1 MLKRFFSY
9 YKPYMGLF
17 ILDFS
22 CAVLAALLELSFPL
36 AISKVMDDLLP
47 NGDWDAIWFWGILL
61 LVLYVIS
68 STMHYV
74 VTYFGHKLGIN
85 IETDMRN
92 QLFSHVQRMS
102 FRFFDKKKTGK
113 LVSRMTNDLMDIG
126 EIAHHG
132 PEDLFIAVMTLT
144 GAFGLMLSINWQL
157 AVLTFIVVPF
167 LIGLSVYFTKK
178 MSAAFDKMFSSIGQF
193 HSRVENNISGIRV
206 VKAFG
211 NESHEMDRFIE
222 HNEQF
227 RKTKLTTYQMM
238 AVHTA
243 VSHFLIKSV
252 TVFGLVCGAWFVL
265 QKNMTYGEFVS
276 FVLLTGIFLGPIQQI
291 NAVIEMYPKGAAG
304 FNRFASL
311 IDQSPDEKDAD
322 DAIEV
327 DQLKGDIVF
336 EHVSFQYESDKPVLH
351 DINLEVKQGETIA
364 VVGPSG
370 AGKSTLCSLLPRFYE
385 WQEGTITIDGIE
397 TRKMTLPS
405 LRRQIGVVQQDIY
418 LFHGTIRENILY
430 GKLDASDE
438 EVWQAVEKAQLKD
451 LVNSLPNGL
460 DTIIGERGMM
470 LSGGQKQRISIA
482 RIFLKNPPIFIL
494 DEATSSL
501 DTETESFI
509 QGSLE
514 ELSEGRTTFIIAH
527 RLATIQH
534 ADRIVVLTKEG
545 IKEQGRHEDLLEMD
559 GMYRRLY
566 ETQFRM

>member
-1 MLKRFFSY
+1 MLKGFFSY

-132 PEDLFIAVMTLT
+132 PEDLFIAIMTLT

-304 FNRFASL
+304 FKRFASL

-327 DQLKGDIVF
+327 DQLNGDIVF

>member
-304 FNRFASL
+304 FKRFASL

-327 DQLKGDIVF
+327 DQLNGNIVF

-545 IKEQGRHEDLLEMD
+545 IMEQGRHEDLLEMD

>member
-61 LVLYVIS
+61 LSLYVIS

-132 PEDLFIAVMTLT
+132 PEDLFIAIMTLT

-304 FNRFASL
+304 FKRFASL

-327 DQLKGDIVF
+327 DQLNGDIVF
-336 EHVSFQYESDKPVLH
+336 EHVFFQYESDKPVLH

>member
-1 MLKRFFSY
+1 MFKRFFSY

-47 NGDWDAIWFWGILL
+47 NGNWEAIWFWGSLL

-102 FRFFDKKKTGK
+102 FRFFDQKKTGK

-126 EIAHHG
+126 EMAHHG
-132 PEDLFIAVMTLT
+132 PEDLFIAIMTLT

-178 MSAAFDKMFSSIGQF
+178 MSAAFDNMFSSIGQF

-222 HNEQF
+222 HNEEF

-304 FNRFASL
+304 FKRFASL
-311 IDQSPDEKDAD
+311 IDQTPDEKDD
-322 DAIEV
+322 EDAIEV
-327 DQLKGDIVF
+327 QQLKGNIIFD
-336 EHVSFQYESDKPVLH
+336 HVSFQYESNKPVLH
-351 DINLEVKQGETIA
+351 DINLEVKQGEKIA
-364 VVGPSG
+364 IVGPSG
-370 AGKSTLCSLLPRFYE
+370 AGKSTLCSLIPRFYE
-385 WQEGTITIDGIE
+385 WQEGSITIDGIE
-397 TRKMTLPS
+397 TRKMTLAS
-405 LRRQIGVVQQDIY
+405 LRSQIGVVQQEIY

-430 GKLDASDE
+430 GKLDASE
-438 EVWQAVEKAQLKD
+438 EEIWQAVEKAQLMD
-451 LVNSLPNGL
+451 LVNSLPKGL

-509 QGSLE
+509 QASLE
-514 ELSEGRTTFIIAH
+514 ELAQGRTTFIIAH

-534 ADRIVVLTKEG
+534 ADRIIVLTKEG
-545 IKEQGRHEDLLEMD
+545 VKEQGKHEELLKMN
-559 GMYRRLY
+559 GLYRRLY

>member
-132 PEDLFIAVMTLT
+132 PEDLFIAIMTLT

-304 FNRFASL
+304 FKRFASL
-311 IDQSPDEKDAD
+311 IDQSPDEKDAN

>member
-1 MLKRFFSY
+1 MFKRFFSY

-47 NGDWDAIWFWGILL
+47 NGNWEAIWFWGSLL

-102 FRFFDKKKTGK
+102 FRFFDQKKTGK

-126 EIAHHG
+126 EMAHHG
-132 PEDLFIAVMTLT
+132 PEDLFIAIMTLT

-178 MSAAFDKMFSSIGQF
+178 MSAAFDNMFSSIGQF

-222 HNEQF
+222 HNEEF

-304 FNRFASL
+304 FKRFASL
-311 IDQSPDEKDAD
+311 IDQTPDEKDD
-322 DAIEV
+322 EDAIEV
-327 DQLKGDIVF
+327 QQLKGNIIFD
-336 EHVSFQYESDKPVLH
+336 HVSFQYESNKPVLH
-351 DINLEVKQGETIA
+351 DINLEVKQGEKIA
-364 VVGPSG
+364 IVGPSG
-370 AGKSTLCSLLPRFYE
+370 AGKSTLCSLIPRFYE
-385 WQEGTITIDGIE
+385 WQEGSITIDGIE
-397 TRKMTLPS
+397 TRKMTLAS
-405 LRRQIGVVQQDIY
+405 LRSQIGVVQQEIY

-430 GKLDASDE
+430 GKLDASE
-438 EVWQAVEKAQLKD
+438 EEIWQAVEKAQLMD
-451 LVNSLPNGL
+451 LVNSLPKGL

-509 QGSLE
+509 QASLE
-514 ELSEGRTTFIIAH
+514 ELAQGRTTFIIAH

-534 ADRIVVLTKEG
+534 ADRIIVLTNEG
-545 IKEQGRHEDLLEMD
+545 VKEQGKHEELLKMN
-559 GMYRRLY
+559 GLYRRLY
-566 ETQFRM
+566 ETQFTM